1 MRIVP
6 SSMLFEPASSVSPS
20 EGSIAIVAPV
30 WSSGSRETLTF
41 SESAAAAP
49 VASERATRPA
59 RTTWV
64 RTAVILRNIR
74 APCALGCPRACY
86 PSVRPPREAARL
98 ETSRLAELLF
108 VARAR

>member
-6 SSMLFEPASSVSPS
+6 SSMLFEPARSVSPS

-41 SESAAAAP
+41 SDSAAAAP
-49 VASERATRPA
+49 VASERASRPA

-74 APCALGCPRACY
+74 APCGIGCLGPAT
-86 PSVRPPREAARL
+86 V
-98 ETSRLAELLF
+98 
-108 VARAR
+108 